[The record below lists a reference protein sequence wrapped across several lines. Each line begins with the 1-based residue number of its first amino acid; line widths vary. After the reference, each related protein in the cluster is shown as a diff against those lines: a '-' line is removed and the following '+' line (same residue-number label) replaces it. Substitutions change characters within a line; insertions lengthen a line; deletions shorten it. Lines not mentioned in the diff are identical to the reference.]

1 MVDRTGRSIDSLS
14 LRDLCDLCEYRL
26 LENATD
32 KNRARIRGELDK
44 AARSWERTWAAL
56 HPLPTSAVASVRGLK
71 VRQLLPAGPDGMAVG
86 HSPVV
91 VG

>member
-1 MVDRTGRSIDSLS
+1 MVDRTGRSIDTLP

-26 LENATD
+26 FENANE
-32 KNRARIRGELDK
+32 KERKRLRRELDA
-44 AARSWERTWAAL
+44 AARKWERTWAAL
-56 HPLPTSAVASVRGLK
+56 HPLPTQAVASVRGLK

-86 HSPVV
+86 HSPVA